1 MDDRSAALSDA
12 FWQAKRNGLTMKAFT
27 EAVKREA
34 GGVRGTSES
43 ALRDYLHGRIANPR
57 REILIAMAR
66 VLGMEEVG
74 ELLRLGQVLHPSYA
88 NAFDS
93 NEAVMVRAWLCD
105 WHIDLSRRQ
114 KKQLGEAGKRIA
126 EERGQEWE
134 PTTIFSW

>member
-1 MDDRSAALSDA
+1 MDDRSAAIREA
-12 FWQAKRNGLTMKAFT
+12 FFLATNNGFTMKAFT

-43 ALRDYLHGRIANPR
+43 TLRDYLHGRVANPR

-126 EERGQEWE
+126 EERGQAWE
-134 PTTIFSW
+134 PTTTFSW